1 MNNNL
6 KYYKKLEEALER
18 YFGNE
23 IIHYLKKDE
32 DIIEIMANPDRNL
45 FIEKIGQPMQKVGTI
60 KPQNIRAIINTLAS
74 YHEMVV
80 DQDQTILECEVPF
93 CGSRFLGKIPP
104 SVSSPSFTIRKK
116 AIKIFTLTDYLK
128 EKIITQNQK
137 TIIEESIKTKKNILI
152 VGGTGSGKTTLT
164 NAIIESISKLT
175 PNDRI
180 LIIEDTAE
188 IQCSAQNKVIS
199 RTTKK
204 VSMQDL
210 VKSSLRERPDRV
222 LIGEIR
228 GKEALDLITIWN
240 TGHPGGVATVHA
252 NSAYEALRRL
262 ERLLAQ
268 ANAHNM
274 EEEIAQAINTI
285 IFIKKTP
292 TGRVVEEILEMQS
305 YNREQHKYIT
315 NSIKEKL

>member
-1 MNNNL
+1 MDNNL
-6 KYYKKLEEALER
+6 KYYKKLEDALER
-18 YFGNE
+18 YFGEE
-23 IIHYLKKDE
+23 IINYLTKNE
-32 DIIEIMANPDRNL
+32 SIIEIMANPDGKL
-45 FIEKIGQPMQKVGTI
+45 FIEKIGEPIQEVGTVQAHNI
-60 KPQNIRAIINTLAS
+60 KAIINTLAS
-74 YHEMVV
+74 YHEMII
-80 DQDQTILECEVPF
+80 DQDQTILECEIPI

-116 AIKIFTLTDYLK
+116 ASKVFTLNEY
-128 EKIITQNQK
+128 ITQNIITHNQK
-137 TIIEESIKTKKNILI
+137 NLIEEAVKNKKNILI

-164 NAIIESISKLT
+164 NAIINTISEIS

-188 IQCSAQNKVIS
+188 IQCSSKNKVIS

-210 VKSSLRERPDRV
+210 VKSSLRERPDRI

-240 TGHPGGVATVHA
+240 TGHPGGITTVHA
-252 NSAYEALRRL
+252 NSAYEALSRI

-268 ANAHNM
+268 ANALSM
-274 EEEIAQAINTI
+274 QEEIAQAINTI

-292 TGRVVEEILEMQS
+292 TGRIVEEILQMQS
-305 YNREQHKYIT
+305 YDKEQQKYIT
-315 NSIKEKL
+315 QSYK